1 MVDRGV
7 LEYRLREQESDNG
20 MMKSAII
27 SQRVEFIERRVE
39 HLDCLDVRW
48 TKMLWTL
55 GYLAHPI
62 PNKFPDYQNEACVF
76 EFCKAIRP
84 RLILLSGGNDWG
96 SVVFRDRTEMALLDY
111 AEAFRVPVLGICR
124 GMQIMAIRAGGSLH
138 RVAGHAGV
146 VHGLQGAS
154 SRRVN
159 SFHRYSLESCPPQY
173 KVTFRS
179 EDGEIEGINHSS
191 LPWMGIM
198 WHPERCEPFDNEDI
212 NLLSEY
218 FEI

>member
-7 LEYRLREQESDNG
+7 FEYRLREQESDNG

-27 SQRVEFIERRVE
+27 SQRVEFVERRME

-48 TKMLWTL
+48 TKLLWDL

-62 PNKFPDYQNEACVF
+62 PNKSLDFQNEDFVV
-76 EFCKAIRP
+76 EFCNSINP
-84 RLILLSGGNDWG
+84 DLILLSGGNDWG
-96 SVVFRDRTEMALLDY
+96 SVVFRDRTEIALLDY
-111 AEAFRVPVLGICR
+111 AEAFRVPVLGVCR
-124 GMQIMAIRAGGSLH
+124 GMQIMAIREGGSLH
-138 RVAGHAGV
+138 RVEGHAGV
-146 VHGLQGAS
+146 FHEVQGAY

-159 SFHRYSLESCPPQY
+159 SFHRYSLKSCPPQY
-173 KVTFRS
+173 NVTFRS